1 MGGVWIRTQNKET
14 LVFVS
19 FISRLCHRLQG
30 SGINESE
37 RPNLHCSVNLGEYQ
51 SKNRAFEI
59 LDEIQKHIQSGNNGV
74 YIMPKE

>member
-30 SGINESE
+30 SGINESD
-37 RPNLHCSVNLGEYQ
+37 CSVNLGEYQ

-59 LDEIQKHIQSGNNGV
+59 LDEIQKHIQNGNNGV